1 MTIPTRGN
9 SFRLPMKIH
18 IVFIQ
23 LFILATGTSA
33 WSQGTQVSAAVGRDT
48 IGVHDQLQF
57 VVTVTGENS
66 GDAENPKLPDFRG
79 FKVVSGP
86 NIGTQ
91 FQWIN
96 GRSSSSKSFT
106 YTLIPEKEGQFT
118 LDPVEVW
125 VRDKSYRT
133 QAIEIRVTSAPP
145 DPGPASPR
153 RKSFDPW
160 DPFTEDVAPVRRSV
174 GDAVFMRA
182 ELDRESA
189 YPGQQVTLLYR
200 LYTALRVGGI
210 QIQEAPPLS
219 GFWVE
224 DLDVDKTPKATS
236 ENINGREYLAYTIKK
251 QALFANTTGRLKI
264 PATTFAISVESGRDI
279 FSIFDRSE
287 TVYRSTQ
294 ELTLDVKPLPSEGK
308 PKNFSNAVGKF
319 SLMAEIDKNEVA
331 TGEAVAL
338 KVKLGGRGNLK
349 TVTELSL
356 PELPDFTI
364 YSSKHEDKTEVSEQ
378 NQIGGEKTWEYVI
391 VPKAPGKQTVPSIA
405 FSFFNADE
413 NRYETV
419 ATSPISLNVT
429 GGNTH
434 AVSDS
439 GLFDINKQELTR
451 RGTDIHFIKLSAGSF
466 EQRGAPFYRKA
477 WFYFVFALPILLNAS
492 VMLYRKQ
499 QSRLKENEALVR
511 SRRARQNALKKI
523 KTAEREGKS
532 DARRYYDLAASA
544 LSGYL
549 SDRFGLQEIEMTSDK
564 LERTLS
570 GKSVPKKF
578 IEETKSCLEECDF
591 GRFVSAPTSPDKT
604 AALGARLRK
613 ILEALERVTADF

>member
-1 MTIPTRGN
+1 
-9 SFRLPMKIH
+9 MKIH
-18 IVFIQ
+18 TLFIQ
-23 LFILATGTSA
+23 IFILAAGAPA
-33 WSQGTQVSAAVGRDT
+33 WSQDTQVSANVGRDT

-66 GDAENPKLPDFRG
+66 GDAENPNLPDFRG

-106 YTLIPEKEGQFT
+106 YILIPEKEGQFT
-118 LDPVEVW
+118 IDPVEVR
-125 VRDKSYRT
+125 VGDKTYKT
-133 QAIEIRVTSAPP
+133 QALEVRVTSAPP
-145 DPGPASPR
+145 DPDPASPR
-153 RKSFDPW
+153 RKSINPW
-160 DPFTEDVAPVRRSV
+160 DPFTEDVTPVRRSI

-189 YPGQQVTLLYR
+189 FPGQQATLCYR
-200 LYTALRVGGI
+200 LYTSMRVGGI
-210 QIQEAPPLS
+210 QIREAPPLS

-224 DLDVDKTPKATS
+224 DLDVEINPKGTS
-236 ENINGREYLAYTIKK
+236 ETINGREYVVYTIKK

-264 PATTFAISVESGRDI
+264 PAATFAISVESGRDI

-287 TVYRSTQ
+287 TIYRSTQ
-294 ELTLDVKPLPSEGK
+294 DLTLEVNPLPPEGK
-308 PKNFSNAVGKF
+308 PENFGNAVGKF
-319 SLMAEIDKNEVA
+319 TLTAAIDKNEVTA
-331 TGEAVAL
+331 GEAVAL
-338 KVKLGGRGNLK
+338 KIKLEGRGNLK
-349 TVTELSL
+349 TVTELSM

-364 YSSKHEDKTEVSEQ
+364 YSSKQEYKPEVSDQ
-378 NQIGGEKTWEYVI
+378 SQIGGEKTWEYVI
-391 VPKAPGKQTVPSIA
+391 VPKAPGPQTVPSIA

-413 NRYETV
+413 NRYEAV
-419 ATSPISLNVT
+419 ATSPLSLDVT
-429 GGNTH
+429 GGNTT

-451 RGTDIHFIKLSAGSF
+451 RGTDIHFIKLSAGGF
-466 EQRGAPFYRKA
+466 EQHDAPFYRKA
-477 WFYFVFALPILLNAS
+477 WFYIVFALPILLNVS

-499 QSRLKENEALVR
+499 QSRLSENEALVR

-523 KTAEREGKS
+523 KTAERESQS

-549 SDRFGLQEIEMTSDK
+549 SDRFGLQAIELTSDK
-564 LERTLS
+564 LERMLS
-570 GKSVPKKF
+570 GKSVPQKV
-578 IEETKSCLEECDF
+578 IEETKSCLEVCDF
-591 GRFVSAPTSPDKT
+591 GRFVSATTSPDKT

-613 ILEALERVTADF
+613 IIEALERVTADL